1 MSESI
6 IEKHLKKLT
15 IFVAVLSLAIL
26 TAGGIVTFSLNCV
39 QQDAIDSRIQRE
51 VEKYSDDLHQKL
63 QVDFQTIYTLSAFLE
78 FNEGLE
84 KESFS
89 RGLLGANNHN
99 GFVRMGYFGR
109 NGTGVRVTR
118 G

>member
-26 TAGGIVTFSLNCV
+26 TAGGIVTFSLNRV

-51 VEKYSDDLHQKL
+51 VGKYSDNLHQKL
-63 QVDFQTIYTLSAFLE
+63 QVEFQTIYTLSAFLD

-84 KESFS
+84 K
-89 RGLLGANNHN
+89 
-99 GFVRMGYFGR
+99 
-109 NGTGVRVTR
+109 
-118 G
+118 